1 MEKTAKKPRPQLDR
15 QSWINAAIEVMA
27 EEGIA
32 GLRVE
37 VLAKRLKVTKG
48 SFYWHFDDRRDLL
61 LAILQ
66 HWKEGR
72 ICDIIKQTR
81 VQPGKELAQVYHVID
96 VYSASRNRRGMMI
109 ELAVRDW
116 ARRDAEAAA
125 IVAEVDDVRLRC
137 ARDLF
142 LACGVPMEEASSR
155 CMLLYAYV
163 FGVSLMIYEK
173 FDSDV
178 LRLKRDIADLIA
190 RSGSMATLAASAEP
204 AAGLQTPTT

>member
-1 MEKTAKKPRPQLDR
+1 MAEESSILARMETTPKKPRVQLDR
-15 QSWINAAIEVMA
+15 QSWITAAIEVMA

-48 SFYWHFDDRRDLL
+48 SFYWHFQDRRDLL
-61 LAILQ
+61 MAVLQ

-72 ICDIIKQTR
+72 IRDIIKQTR
-81 VQPGKELAQVYHVID
+81 AQPGNELAQIYHVID
-96 VYSASRNRRGMMI
+96 VYSASRSRRGMMI

-116 ARRDAEAAA
+116 ARREAEAAA

-137 ARDLF
+137 ARELF
-142 LACGVPMEEASSR
+142 LACGVPMAEASSR

-163 FGVSLMIYEK
+163 FGVSLMNYEK

-178 LRLKRDIADLIA
+178 ARLKRDIADLIA
-190 RSGSMATLAASAEP
+190 RSQSASMPSP
-204 AAGLQTPTT
+204 AI